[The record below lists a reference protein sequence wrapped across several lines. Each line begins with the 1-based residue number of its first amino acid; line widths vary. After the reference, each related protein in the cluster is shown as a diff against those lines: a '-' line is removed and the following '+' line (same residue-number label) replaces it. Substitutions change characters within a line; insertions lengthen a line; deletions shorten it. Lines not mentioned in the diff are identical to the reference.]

1 MRALTH
7 TVHPE
12 SFDSGREAASAQDR
26 LRGCAAA
33 AESKGRAALRADA
46 PPLPPGAGTL
56 RVARAG
62 GLSAVVSC
70 AAASPLHLFTPRA
83 RAEAVWALATTHGG
97 GLVAGDAIAL
107 AVDVGPGA
115 TALLTTQ
122 SNTRVYRSTGAAA
135 TQRLVA
141 RVAEGATL
149 AVLPEPTTPFAGA
162 RYDGSQRFRLEPGAS
177 LLAVDALSEG
187 RGARGERWAFTACA
201 SRTEVVLDGRLV
213 LADAVRLVLGEG
225 PSPAARMGEFALLAT
240 VVAVGPAMAAG
251 AARILAAHAAAPVH
265 PDAPVLAAAS
275 PLAGGVHLRLAAR
288 SVAAGMAHVRAHLA
302 FAAALLGVAPF
313 DRRP

>member
-12 SFDSGREAASAQDR
+12 RS
-26 LRGCAAA
+26 GCAAA
-33 AESKGRAALRADA
+33 AESKGRAAERTDA
-46 PPLPPGAGTL
+46 APLPPGSGTL

-70 AAASPLHLFTPRA
+70 AAASPLHLFTPRP
-83 RAEAVWALATTHGG
+83 RGEAVWAVATTHGG
-97 GLVAGDAIAL
+97 GLVAGDAIDL
-107 AVDVGPGA
+107 EVEVGPGA
-115 TALLTTQ
+115 TALLSTQ
-122 SNTRVYRSTGAAA
+122 SNTRVYRSTGATA

-141 RVAEGATL
+141 RVAEGAAL

-162 RYDGSQRFRLEPGAS
+162 RLAASQRFVLAAGAS
-177 LLAVDALSEG
+177 LLLVDALSEG

-201 SRTEVVLDGRLV
+201 SRNEIEVAGRPV
-213 LADAVRLVLGEG
+213 LADAVRLVAGEG

-240 VVAVGPAMAAG
+240 VVALGPAMAAG
-251 AARILAAHAAAPVH
+251 AARILAEHASAPVH
-265 PDAPVLAAAS
+265 PQSPVLAAAS
-275 PLAGGVHLRLAAR
+275 PLADGVHLRLAAR